1 MTPRAQAGL
10 IARFLLRSRGHFA
23 FAGVGLVV
31 GSATLAFFLAL
42 SLGIRERVLNRLY
55 PVNQAE
61 LQVETVRLFGLG
73 IEVPSRLDEASMA
86 ALRTL
91 PGVTGAFPKQR
102 SRFQAVLWGGREVIG
117 RDARVEAFFDGL
129 DPALI
134 RDELRA
140 SEIEV
145 LGPEHPGIAC
155 ASDADCGAGGRCDGG
170 TCARRTWWDAF
181 RDPGGR
187 LACRSDAGCLPGQAC
202 RGGRC
207 AVPCGPGATC
217 ADLPGAG
224 VDPGPGQFNA
234 LCVRGE
240 CLRTCTSDAS
250 CDPGESCL
258 AAGPGRACQRLSC
271 RLDDPRQG
279 ASDDPEVLRGH
290 VMPPPGLD
298 PSGVPDRCPA
308 GTYCA
313 TDSVLVATGACE
325 APIPVLL
332 SPFLLEIYNRVAAT
346 ALDLRRLSGL
356 EVLLGVPFAMMY
368 GESYFVEDD
377 TREHHAIRRCRVA
390 GFSPKAMD
398 FGVTMPIGAARR
410 ANAQLRGRDA
420 ASEYTS
426 VIVTT
431 ARNEDLPR
439 VIDDAKVLGLVPAP
453 RSEEARKAANMLLIL
468 TLVFALVSLVILGI
482 SAINITHTFL
492 MLVTERRVEIA
503 VYRAVGARLRD
514 IRLLVLGEAAALGAV
529 GGVVGVGVA
538 WVLGRLV
545 NVVAASVL
553 GRVPGAPSD
562 LFLFTPWVV
571 LAGLG
576 CAILFAFVGAWVPSG
591 RAARTD
597 PATVLSQG

>member
-1 MTPRAQAGL
+1 MTPRAQVGL
-10 IARFLLRSRGHFA
+10 IARFLGRSRGHFA

-61 LQVETVRLFGLG
+61 LVVETVRLFGLG

-86 ALRTL
+86 ALRAL

-134 RDELRA
+134 LDELRA

-145 LGPEHPGIAC
+145 MGPEHPGTAC
-155 ASDADCGAGGRCDGG
+155 STDVDCGSGGRCDAGS
-170 TCARRTWWDAF
+170 CLRRTWWDAF

-187 LACRSDAGCLPGQAC
+187 LACRADAGCPPGYAC
-202 RGGRC
+202 SGGRC
-207 AVPCGPGATC
+207 AVPCGEGCPANSTC
-217 ADLPGAG
+217 VL
-224 VDPGPGQFNA
+224 
-234 LCVRGE
+234 GE
-240 CLRTCTSDAS
+240 CLRACANDAA
-250 CDPGESCL
+250 CDPGEACL
-258 AAGPGRACQRLSC
+258 GTAMGRACQRLSC
-271 RLDDPRQG
+271 HLDDARK
-279 ASDDPEVLRGH
+279 AESDDPDVLRGT
-290 VMPPPGLD
+290 VVPPPGKA
-298 PSGVPDRCPA
+298 SSEGVPERCPA

-313 TDSVLVATGACE
+313 TDSVLVASGACE

-356 EVLLGVPFAMMY
+356 EVLVGVPFAMKY
-368 GESYFVEDD
+368 GESYFVADD
-377 TREHHAIRRCRVA
+377 SWERRAIRRCRVV

-398 FGVTMPIGAARR
+398 FGVTMPLAAAQR
-410 ANAQLRGRDA
+410 ANAMLRGRDA
-420 ASEYTS
+420 ASEFTS
-426 VIVTT
+426 VVVTT

-439 VIDDAKVLGLVPAP
+439 VISDAKVLGLVPAP

-503 VYRAVGARLRD
+503 VYRAVGARLLD
-514 IRLLVLGEAAALGAV
+514 IRLLVLGEAAALGV
-529 GGVVGVGVA
+529 LGGVAGVA
-538 WVLGRLV
+538 VAWALGQGV
-545 NVVAASVL
+545 NVAAASIL
-553 GRVPGAPSD
+553 GRVPGAPAD
-562 LFLFTPWVV
+562 LFLFTPGVV
-571 LAGLG
+571 LAGLA
-576 CAILFAFVGAWVPSG
+576 CAVLFALLGAWVPAG

>member
-1 MTPRAQAGL
+1 MTPRAQIGL
-10 IARFLLRSRGHFA
+10 IARFLGRSRGHFA

-61 LQVETVRLFGLG
+61 LVVETVRLFGLG
-73 IEVPSRLDEASMA
+73 IEVPSRLDEASLA

-91 PGVTGAFPKQR
+91 PGVTGAYPKQR

-134 RDELRA
+134 REELRA

-145 LGPEHPGIAC
+145 MGPEHPGTAC
-155 ASDADCGAGGRCDGG
+155 AVDGDCGSGGRCDAGA
-170 TCARRTWWDAF
+170 CLRRTWWDGF

-187 LACRSDAGCLPGQAC
+187 LACRADSGCPPDFAC

-207 AVPCGPGATC
+207 VVPCGEGCGGPSA
-217 ADLPGAG
+217 AG
-224 VDPGPGQFNA
+224 VA
-234 LCVRGE
+234 CVQGE
-240 CLRTCTSDAS
+240 CLRTCATDAS
-250 CDPGESCL
+250 CDPGEACQG
-258 AAGPGRACQRLSC
+258 AGADRACRRLSC
-271 RLDDPRQG
+271 RLDDPRD
-279 ASDDPEVLRGH
+279 AESDDAERLRGR
-290 VMPPPGLD
+290 VVPPPGAAAGSL
-298 PSGVPDRCPA
+298 PDRCPA

-313 TDSVLVATGACE
+313 TDTVLLATGACE

-356 EVLLGVPFAMMY
+356 EVLVGVPFAMKY

-377 TREHHAIRRCRVA
+377 SWERRAIRRCRVV
-390 GFSPKAMD
+390 GFSQKAMD
-398 FGVTMPIGAARR
+398 FGVTMPLGAAQR
-410 ANAQLRGRDA
+410 ANAMLRGRDA
-420 ASEYTS
+420 ASEFTS
-426 VIVTT
+426 VVVTT

-439 VIDDAKVLGLVPAP
+439 MISDAQVLGLVPAP

-503 VYRAVGARLRD
+503 VYRAVGARLLD
-514 IRLLVLGEAAALGAV
+514 IRLLVLGEAAALGV
-529 GGVVGVGVA
+529 LGGMVGVA
-538 WVLGRLV
+538 VAWTLGRLV
-545 NVVAASVL
+545 NMVAASLL
-553 GRVPGAPSD
+553 GRVPGAPAD

-571 LAGLG
+571 LAGMA
-576 CAILFAFVGAWVPSG
+576 CAVLFALVGAWVPAG